1 VSAPSWSTGYP
12 PLSAARLWLEL
23 ANSSSVL
30 SALSF
35 SLLADIQSWPM
46 SRTHRCSWSTDDAI
60 SCTLHFFAPATSTL
74 TRWPSYTNLTSIL
87 SMCTRRPKLNFLP
100 QLSSYR
106 GQKSLTQYNI
116 VSKNCQCILSYLR
129 ENRMVSNPLIG
140 WEYTRR
146 RWTFPPQNPVVT
158 FPQFFYILV
167 PLVSPT
173 NYARKIVRPVFEK
186 EIKAYR

>member
-1 VSAPSWSTGYP
+1 
-12 PLSAARLWLEL
+12 
-23 ANSSSVL
+23 
-30 SALSF
+30 
-35 SLLADIQSWPM
+35 M

-146 RWTFPPQNPVVT
+146 RWTFPPSKSSR
-158 FPQFFYILV
+158 YISPIFLYFSPFGISHELCEENCQTSFWERNKSI
-167 PLVSPT
+167 PLGYVKPM
-173 NYARKIVRPVFEK
+173 V
-186 EIKAYR
+186 